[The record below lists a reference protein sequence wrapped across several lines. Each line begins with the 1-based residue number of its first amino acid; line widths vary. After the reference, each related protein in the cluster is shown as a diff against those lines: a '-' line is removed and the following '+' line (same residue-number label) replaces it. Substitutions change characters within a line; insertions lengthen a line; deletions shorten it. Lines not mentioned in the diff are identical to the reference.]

1 VVEKVLAAVRTGPSR
16 TEIREYPMPDIAE
29 DAALMKMEVGGI
41 CGTDVKLYRHPPGN
55 APVIMG
61 HENIGTIA
69 KAGREFTRRKGFREG
84 DLVFVE
90 HYVMCGKCEWCHAGQ
105 YRHCENTN
113 WRSNPDAIRYGYTS
127 AERAPHLWGGFAQYV
142 YLPWN
147 AVVHHVP
154 KGVSA
159 ELAGLVT
166 PMANGVEWSLFDGGV
181 GTNSTVLIQ
190 GPGQQGL
197 SQTVICKQAGAS
209 LIIVTGTSRDK
220 ARIEVAK
227 KLGADHVI
235 DVQREDPLARIMEI
249 TGGKGV
255 DVALDCTAG
264 AGTVPILLGIEALKR
279 KGGTIVVQGELAA
292 FPDFPLEKFTVKFIT
307 MKSARGHSFRACARA
322 ACVEA
327 FSAGADHHPPL
338 RIEGGR
344 PCHPLGRRRGRGG
357 RDPRLAHAV
366 AVSASMSQAVRRS
379 GVLLC
384 AYCREIGNPALGL
397 RSRGA
402 ERSSDRSSRKRR

>member
-1 VVEKVLAAVRTGPSR
+1 MAEKVLAAVRTGPSK
-16 TEIREYPMPDIAE
+16 TEIRDYPMPDIPE

-41 CGTDVKLYRHPPGN
+41 CGTDVKLYKHPPSA

-69 KAGREFTRRKGFREG
+69 KAGREFTRRKGFKEG

-90 HYVMCGKCEWCHAGQ
+90 HYVSCGKCEWCHAGQ

-113 WRSNPDAIRYGYTS
+113 WRTNPDAIRYGYTS
-127 AERAPHLWGGFAQYV
+127 SEKAPHLWGGFAQYV

-181 GTNSTVLIQ
+181 GYNSTVLIQ

-209 LIIVTGTSRDK
+209 LIIVTGTAKDK
-220 ARIEVAK
+220 ARMDVAK

-235 DVQREDPLARIMEI
+235 DVQKEDPLARIMEI

-255 DVALDCTAG
+255 DVSLDCTAG
-264 AGTVPILLGIEALKR
+264 AGTIPMLLGIEALKR
-279 KGGTIVVQGELAA
+279 KAGVIVAPGRNGAVSEFPAGKIHGEIHHHEERARPQLQGLRARFGAA
-292 FPDFPLEKFTVKFIT
+292 RLET
-307 MKSARGHSFRACARA
+307 
-322 ACVEA
+322 
-327 FSAGADHHPPL
+327 FSAGARHHPSL
-338 RIEGGR
+338 RAQ
-344 PCHPLGRRRGRGG
+344 RG
-357 RDPRLAHAV
+357 
-366 AVSASMSQAVRRS
+366 
-379 GVLLC
+379 
-384 AYCREIGNPALGL
+384 
-397 RSRGA
+397 
-402 ERSSDRSSRKRR
+402 